1 MASRPPFTIPQG
13 KSGPWEKVGGPELSD
28 GDVRQWPG
36 LPLYRPIS
44 ETHYLTTLATVWVK
58 DQKLDQPREFHQI
71 VPERANVWL
80 KFIGG
85 ISFIFACFPAFLA
98 LRPLML
104 ETATVIE

>member
-1 MASRPPFTIPQG
+1 MASKPPFTIPQG

-44 ETHYLTTLATVWVK
+44 EIHYLTTLATVWVK
-58 DQKLDQPREFHQI
+58 DQKLDQPREFYPDH
-71 VPERANVWL
+71 PERSNVWL

-85 ISFIFACFPAFLA
+85 ISFIFACFPASLA

-104 ETATVIE
+104 ETATCY

>member
-1 MASRPPFTIPQG
+1 MTSRPPFTIPQG

-44 ETHYLTTLATVWVK
+44 ETHYLITLATVWVK

-71 VPERANVWL
+71 VPNEPTYGLSLLAVFPSVSVCCR
-80 KFIGG
+80 
-85 ISFIFACFPAFLA
+85 SQPRDFAG
-98 LRPLML
+98 
-104 ETATVIE
+104 

>member
-1 MASRPPFTIPQG
+1 MASGPPFTIPQG

-44 ETHYLTTLATVWVK
+44 ETHYLTTLATAWVK

-71 VPERANVWL
+71 VPTYGLNLSVV
-80 KFIGG
+80 
-85 ISFIFACFPAFLA
+85 FPLSLLVFL
-98 LRPLML
+98 RS
-104 ETATVIE
+104 